1 MTDSILS
8 RIIVGNSVSG
18 ASGYWYDK
26 AGRFWNEY
34 RKRIEGI
41 TGKQEMTLVL
51 KDQLQE
57 EKRCKEKYWS
67 SKQRLILIQKII
79 HSGNELK
86 ASFGG
91 GSFIGYVIQRKNFLD
106 QTLDAKTS
114 PSTEPSEPAGIFVMS
129 NELGVEWGD
138 TRTWLPGNSELID
151 PHSDEKDA
159 EESII
164 FPFSWGDTLD
174 LVLSKIVD
182 EMRQAELESS
192 KLNSKLDQLQ
202 FKRSIAKAVVWS
214 WSQNPSVPDWK
225 KVIADSDTASCTG
238 LNKERMIE
246 IGRYLIQEAKKAGQP
261 ISDCGTLDFKTKT
274 ALFNRLWKD
283 LYSDQKSSKGVK
295 TAFNKCKCLEK
306 DDRVNVQS
314 GLQETIRNAIC
325 FAISHDQDLKS
336 QYPDALSD
344 CRDK

>member
-8 RIIVGNSVSG
+8 RISVPSE
-18 ASGYWYDK
+18 SRYWYDK

-41 TGKQEMTLVL
+41 TGNQEMTLVL
-51 KDQLQE
+51 NDQLQE
-57 EKRCKEKYWS
+57 EKLCIDNYWS
-67 SKQRLILIQKII
+67 SKQRLILIQKFI

-114 PSTEPSEPAGIFVMS
+114 PSTEPAEPAEPAEIFVMS

-138 TRTWLPGNSELID
+138 TRTWLPGNSEVID
-151 PHSDEKDA
+151 PHSDDKDA

-174 LVLSKIVD
+174 QVLSELGD
-182 EMRQAELESS
+182 NMRQAELESS
-192 KLNSKLDQLQ
+192 KLNSKLDQLR
-202 FKRSIAKAVVWS
+202 FKRSIAEAVVWS
-214 WSQNPSVPDWK
+214 WSQNPSVPDWQQ
-225 KVIADSDTASCTG
+225 VIADSDTASCTV
-238 LNKERMIE
+238 LNKDRMIE
-246 IGRYLIQEAKKAGQP
+246 IGTYLIQEAKKAGQP
-261 ISDCGTLDFKTKT
+261 ISDCGILGFKSKT
-274 ALFNRLWKD
+274 ALFNQLRETFFSTK
-283 LYSDQKSSKGVK
+283 KTIKCVK

-306 DDRVNVQS
+306 DDRVNLQS

-325 FAISHDQDLKS
+325 FAISHNPDLKKEHS
-336 QYPDALSD
+336 DSYSD
-344 CRDK
+344 CCDK